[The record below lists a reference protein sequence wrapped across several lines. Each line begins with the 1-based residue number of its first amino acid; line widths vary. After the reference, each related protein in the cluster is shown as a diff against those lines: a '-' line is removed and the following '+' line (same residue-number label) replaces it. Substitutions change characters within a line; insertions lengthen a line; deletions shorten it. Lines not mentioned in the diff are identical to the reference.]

1 VREAQKETGLY
12 NLHLVKKLGVV
23 IRDLAEFGLC
33 EMQERH
39 DFQLECVIPP
49 EDTRI
54 SYEETPSDG
63 TPGPVAFRFYWV
75 GLDDVPQLRAG
86 LDELLPM
93 LLTE

>member
-1 VREAQKETGLY
+1 M
-12 NLHLVKKLGVV
+12 
-23 IRDLAEFGLC
+23 RDLAVFGLC

-49 EDTRI
+49 EDTWI

-75 GLDDVPQLRAG
+75 GLDNVPELRAG
-86 LDELLPM
+86 LDELLHKLM
-93 LLTE
+93 SE